1 MELPKMELH
10 RRQFLRAASATGILL
25 PFSGVSRAAF
35 GQAIQGDNIQ
45 VVLFLRG
52 GCDSLNL
59 VGPANDANYI
69 EDRIAPLRVLDSG
82 DKPGIRLANGLDP
95 KLDFR
100 LHPDA
105 APLGELYSQGH
116 LAIVHAVGLT
126 NETRSHFV
134 AQELIERGVVSDGT
148 DQSTG
153 AKSAVVAES
162 GWLDRYA
169 RLVGLDHAD
178 VQRITALSASNGVD
192 KAMDGFAPALALPD
206 LNNGVPL
213 AGGDQA
219 RAVLSALYASVT
231 GDIAQSGRLTL
242 SKFATVDAHI
252 PKGPDGKVMPY
263 QAENGASYDEGGESG
278 GRGLEAIARMIKMDV
293 GLRVAC
299 VDMGGWDTHENQG
312 PRFNNLAAQL
322 GRNMMAFWNDLAAY
336 HDRVTVVTI
345 SDFGRRLRSNKSNGT
360 DHGHAGAMFV
370 LGGRVNG
377 GRMYGRWP
385 GLSTPDL
392 DRAVDLAVTTD
403 YRAVLSAVASGGFAP
418 PQIQELFPGYK
429 PERDLGIVRRA

>member
-1 MELPKMELH
+1 MTMM
-10 RRQFLRAASATGILL
+10 RRDFLRAAASVGAFV
-25 PFSGVSRAAF
+25 PFSGVSRMAF
-35 GQAIQGDNIQ
+35 GQGPSSVSNGDGNIL

-59 VGPANDANYI
+59 VGPANDHNYV

-82 DKPGIRLANGLDP
+82 DKPGIPLPNGLDS

-100 LHPDA
+100 LHPEA
-105 APLGELYSQGH
+105 SPLEELYKQQE

-134 AQELIERGVVSDGT
+134 AQELIERGVVSDET

-153 AKSAVVAES
+153 AKSAILSET

-169 RLVGLDHAD
+169 RIAGLDHAGT
-178 VQRITALSASNGVD
+178 QRITAVSASNGVD
-192 KAMDGFAPALALPD
+192 KAMDGLSAALALPD
-206 LNNGVPL
+206 LANGAALV
-213 AGGDQA
+213 GGDQGK
-219 RAVLSALYASVT
+219 AVLTALYGGGSSAVA
-231 GDIAQSGRLTL
+231 ISGRLTL
-242 SKFATVDAHI
+242 AKFAAIDARL
-252 PKGPDGKVMPY
+252 PRSPDGKLQPY
-263 QAENGASYDEGGESG
+263 QPENRAAYDEGGESG
-278 GRGLEAIARMIKMDV
+278 GRGLEAIARIIKMDV

-299 VDMGGWDTHENQG
+299 VDMGGWDTHENQAA
-312 PRFNNLAAQL
+312 RFNNLASQL
-322 GRNMMAFWNDLAAY
+322 GRNIAAFWNDLHAY
-336 HDRVTVVTI
+336 HNRLTLVTI

-360 DHGHAGAMFV
+360 DHGHAGAMLL

-385 GLSTPDL
+385 GLSSPAL

-403 YRAVLSAVASGGFAP
+403 YRAILSAAVSGDVP
-418 PQIQELFPGYK
+418 PSRIANLFPGYK
-429 PERDLGIVRRA
+429 PDREMGIMRRV